1 MRDDKAAGAFDGT
14 LIRGADGALYM
25 IPDDD
30 LEAFRVPD
38 EMAREANEALDQL
51 GSSEK
56 VELAPRQLTDQ
67 VALLPALQG
76 PFGERDDDT
85 VERATDIHDRPTRVA
100 VSEIR
105 P

>member
-25 IPDDD
+25 IPNDD

-56 VELAPRQLTDQ
+56 VELAPRHRLKSPTFMPR
-67 VALLPALQG
+67 VSS
-76 PFGERDDDT
+76 RS
-85 VERATDIHDRPTRVA
+85 RA
-100 VSEIR
+100 
-105 P
+105 